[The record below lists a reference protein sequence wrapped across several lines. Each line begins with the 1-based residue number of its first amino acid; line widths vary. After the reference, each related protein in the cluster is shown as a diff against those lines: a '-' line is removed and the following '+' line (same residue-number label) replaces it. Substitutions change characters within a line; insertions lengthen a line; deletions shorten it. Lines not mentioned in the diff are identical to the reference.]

1 MSLLCDGWS
10 IEGRPRRLNRKLP
23 LDAFFRSCN
32 SSRPVLDTDASS
44 PTCSVGCC
52 CALGSMVEPRRS
64 DEGRAKRLPKS
75 LKMPELFLR
84 PRSSPLVSIGGPPIG
99 GLLIGGPLM
108 AGPLMA
114 GPLIPGSP
122 VAARVMAISWERRPG
137 NCGPGGG
144 LVCELLR
151 DRGPPRLNSS
161 GCRHAADGG
170 TSDGLCLDFD
180 CDVGETGDMGRGT
193 PIPISLS

>member
-1 MSLLCDGWS
+1 
-10 IEGRPRRLNRKLP
+10 
-23 LDAFFRSCN
+23 
-32 SSRPVLDTDASS
+32 
-44 PTCSVGCC
+44 
-52 CALGSMVEPRRS
+52 MVEPRRS

-84 PRSSPLVSIGGPPIG
+84 PRSSPLASIGGGPLIGGPPIG
-99 GLLIGGPLM
+99 GLFIGGLLNGGPLM

-122 VAARVMAISWERRPG
+122 VAARAMAISWERRPG
-137 NCGPGGG
+137 NCGPESG